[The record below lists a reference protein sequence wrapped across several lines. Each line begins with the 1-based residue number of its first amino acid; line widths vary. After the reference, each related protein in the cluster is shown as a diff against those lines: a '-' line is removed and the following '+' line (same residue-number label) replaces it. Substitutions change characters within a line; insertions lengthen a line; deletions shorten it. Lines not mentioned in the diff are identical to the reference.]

1 MILSVLVALPLAG
14 LVAVLFLDKEKHV
27 RWIQRVAVA
36 ASFATFLWSLYMCYV
51 FATTTPRTF
60 VGVPR
65 AHIAPPSVS
74 MWMDYRAQWIPSVG
88 IGYHVGVDGL
98 SIPLIVL
105 TTGLSLLSF
114 IYSLRITERVKE
126 YMAWFLLL
134 EAGMLGVFIS
144 LDFFLFYVFWEIGL
158 VPMYFLIGIWGGPRR
173 EYAAIKFFLYTLAGS
188 LAMLLGIMACYF
200 SMPAPT
206 FDMMAIMQQNPM
218 AAGALKAS
226 LVFWAFFLGFAIKV
240 PLWPF
245 HTWLPDAHVEAPTAG
260 SVILAGVLLKL
271 GTYGF
276 VRVIL
281 PMFPE
286 ASAKYADYLA
296 ILALISIIYGALC
309 AMAQNDLKKLIAY
322 SSVNHMGYVILGVAA
337 AAARVEPSLSPL
349 GRAAD
354 LTSRTTALNGATL
367 QMVTHGIITGGLFF
381 LVGVIYDR
389 AHTRDINEFGGLAK
403 RMPLYAGIMMF
414 SCFASLGLPGLAGFV
429 AEFLVFIGSFPSY
442 TLITCLA
449 ALGVI
454 VTAAYFLWMIQRVF
468 LGPLK
473 EKWAKLPDMD
483 WGEIVATA
491 PLCVA
496 MLLIGLYP
504 KPLIAIVNG
513 PMTEIVQRLMQ
524 LARLG

>member
-1 MILSVLVALPLAG
+1 MILSVLIALPLAG
-14 LVAVLFLDKEKHV
+14 LVVVLFLHKERHL
-27 RWIQRVAVA
+27 RLIRGTAIA
-36 ASFATFLWSLYMCYV
+36 AALATFVWSIFLCMAFATEAKTGPLDMRLEYQ
-51 FATTTPRTF
+51 TR
-60 VGVPR
+60 
-65 AHIAPPSVS
+65 
-74 MWMDYRAQWIPSVG
+74 WIPSLG

-98 SIPLIVL
+98 SVPLIVL
-105 TTGLSLLSF
+105 TTALSLLSI

-158 VPMYFLIGIWGGPRR
+158 VPMYFLIGVWGGPRR
-173 EYAAIKFFLYTLAGS
+173 EYAAIKFFLYTLVGS
-188 LAMLLGIMACYF
+188 LAMLLAILACYF
-200 SMPAPT
+200 AMPVPT
-206 FDMMAIMQQNPM
+206 FDMIEIMQQNPM
-218 AAGALKAS
+218 AGAGIKAS

-276 VRVIL
+276 VRVVL

-286 ASAKYADYLA
+286 ASAKFADYLA

-309 AMAQNDLKKLIAY
+309 AMAQSDLKKLIAY
-322 SSVNHMGYVILGVAA
+322 SSVNHMGYVMLGIAA
-337 AAARVEPSLSPL
+337 AAANVVPELAPL
-349 GRAAD
+349 GKTASIASRA
-354 LTSRTTALNGATL
+354 TALNGATL
-367 QMVTHGIITGGLFF
+367 QMIVHGIITGALFF

-389 AHTRDINEFGGLAK
+389 AHTRDINALGGLAK
-403 RMPLYAGIMMF
+403 QMPLYSGVMMF
-414 SCFASLGLPGLAGFV
+414 ACFASLGLPGLAGFV
-429 AEFLVFIGSFPSY
+429 AEFFVFVGSFPSY

-473 EKWAKLPDMD
+473 EKWADLPDMD
-483 WGEIVATA
+483 WGEIVAIT

-496 MLLIGLYP
+496 TLVIGLYP
-504 KPLIAIVNG
+504 KPLIAVING
-513 PMTEIVQRLMQ
+513 PMTEIVEHVVRL
-524 LARLG
+524 AGLG